1 MRTYQDITL
10 FQKVNPNFAWTIHST
25 VTALLG
31 ATDSLAVYIDRGNVN
46 AVVFLDLKTAFDTV
60 YHTTLLSK
68 LSAYGIQENAY
79 KKLKYVLLVV
89 HFPKPALSNV
99 VSLKGLYWVL
109 YCFCYT

>member
-79 KKLKYVLLVV
+79 KKLRYVFLVV
-89 HFPKPALSNV
+89 LFPKPALFNV
-99 VSLKGLYWVL
+99 VSLKGLCWVL